1 MEFEQQIK
9 YVIIVTM
16 SVAQLGVFLIEDML
30 ALDYLVYHPS
40 VQPYVEMVSGQVA
53 KPVIMEEKM
62 DV

>member
-30 ALDYLVYHPS
+30 ALDYLVYHLS